1 MSDLFSEI
9 NIREKKIKNRIVMP
23 PMVCFEH
30 PAVNGVVSEAHV
42 QHYSQRAKGGTGLI
56 IIEATCVNPAGRL
69 AQGQLGLWADT
80 QIPGF
85 KKIADACHQFGA
97 VVLVQLHH
105 AGMAVAAGITKNII
119 APSDYFG
126 AVRPGGMEINAREI
140 SQEEIRTIQ
149 NDFVAASIRA
159 KKAGLDGIE
168 LHGAHGYLISQFLS
182 SLVNQRNDA
191 YGGNLLKRTRFVKE
205 IITGA
210 RRSCG
215 NDFIIDCRMG
225 CNEPNLAD
233 GIAIAQ
239 ELEKAG
245 VDLLH
250 VSSGMNNIIK
260 GEAKILV
267 SVPPGFDYNWIC
279 YGGTQVKQK
288 VKVPVIVCNGIR
300 TPERAAY
307 LIENGLA
314 DFSAIGKSML
324 VDAEWANKAQRKEQ
338 PTPCLECQPCAH
350 FRNESRC
357 PQVKTAPAS
366 PQL

>member
-9 NIREKKIKNRIVMP
+9 TIRAKKIKNRIVMP
-23 PMVCFEH
+23 PMVCLDH
-30 PAVNGVVSEAHV
+30 PAVNGVVAEAHV
-42 QHYSQRAKGGTGLI
+42 QRYSQRAKGGTGLI

-69 AQGQLGLWADT
+69 ASGQLGLWTDT
-80 QIPGF
+80 QIPGL

-105 AGMAVAAGITKNII
+105 AGMAVAAGITKSII
-119 APSDYFG
+119 APSDFFG
-126 AVRPGGMEINAREI
+126 ALRPGGTEISAREM
-140 SQEEIRTIQ
+140 SQEEIRAIQ

-182 SLVNQRNDA
+182 SLVNRRNDA
-191 YGGNLLKRTRFVKE
+191 YGGNLQKRTRFIKE

-215 NDFIIDCRMG
+215 NDFIIGCRMG
-225 CNEPNLAD
+225 CNEPNLTD
-233 GIAIAQ
+233 STIIAQ

-245 VDLLH
+245 VDILH

-260 GEAKILV
+260 GEASIPI

-279 YGGTQVKQK
+279 YGGTQIKPK
-288 VKVPVIVCNGIR
+288 LRIPVIVCNGIR
-300 TPERAAY
+300 TPERATY
-307 LIENGLA
+307 LLEKGLA
-314 DFSAIGKSML
+314 DFTAIGKSML
-324 VDAEWANKAQRKEQ
+324 VDADWANKAQRKE
-338 PTPCLECQPCAH
+338 TPIPCIECQPCAH
-350 FRNESRC
+350 FKAESAC
-357 PQVKTAPAS
+357 PQVKSMPVS